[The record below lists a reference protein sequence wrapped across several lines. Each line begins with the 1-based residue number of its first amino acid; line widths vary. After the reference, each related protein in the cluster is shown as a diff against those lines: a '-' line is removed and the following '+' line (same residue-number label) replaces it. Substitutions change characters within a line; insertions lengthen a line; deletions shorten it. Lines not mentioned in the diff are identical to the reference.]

1 MQKGFERDMLRNLHI
16 KNLALIREVDV
27 DFSEGLNILTGE
39 TGSGKSIIVDS
50 IGLALGGR
58 AQRDL
63 NRAGSGP
70 GLVELVFEIRD
81 EETLGTLR
89 EHGIEPE
96 DGVVLISRRIAEGRS
111 QCRINGETRTSGEV
125 RELAALLIDIHGQ
138 SEHQKLLR
146 PDVQLELLDA
156 FGREEI
162 REAREKVAAD
172 YKVMAGI
179 KKALGGAELSE
190 EERTRKASFLEYE
203 ISEIENADL
212 AEGEDEEVER
222 RYKKLVN
229 ARRIAEA
236 VEAVHSA
243 TGYESQESAGE
254 VIGRA
259 LKKLEG
265 VSEYDEDLGSFYD
278 SLSEID
284 SLLNDFNRAIADYAG
299 DLAFEAETFEETEE
313 RLNVINRLK
322 AKYGKTVADI
332 LESLEEK
339 QAELMRLRDY
349 EANRERLLR
358 EYASARER
366 VQKSSAALTRLR
378 KQWAKAFALAAEK
391 EFRDLNFARADF
403 GIDFKECG
411 SFSANGC
418 DSIEFS
424 IATNPGEERR
434 PLRNVVS
441 GGELSRLMLG
451 IRAMFAGMDAM
462 ETIIFDE
469 VDTGISGR
477 TAQKAAE
484 KLAALSR
491 HHQVLCITHL
501 PQIAAMADTHY
512 GITKALSDSAA
523 ITNIEALSR
532 EESVDELARLI
543 GGASITGNTRASAS
557 EMKAMCDRFK
567 AGLQGG

>member
-1 MQKGFERDMLRNLHI
+1 MLRNLHI

-27 DFSEGLNILTGE
+27 DFSDGLNILTGE
-39 TGSGKSIIVDS
+39 TGAGKSIIVDS
-50 IGLALGGR
+50 IGMALGGR
-58 AQRDL
+58 AQRDMS
-63 NRAGSGP
+63 RGSSGP
-70 GLVELVFEIRD
+70 GLVELVFEITD
-81 EETLGTLR
+81 EAVAGVLR

-96 DGVVLISRRIAEGRS
+96 DGVILVSRKIADGRS
-111 QCRINGETRTSGEV
+111 QCRINGESRTSAEV
-125 RELAALLIDIHGQ
+125 REIAGLLLDIHGQ

-146 PDVQLELLDA
+146 PESQLELLDT
-156 FGREEI
+156 FGRDEI
-162 REAREKVAAD
+162 AAARENVAAD
-172 YKVMAGI
+172 YKTWTGI
-179 KKALGGAELSE
+179 KRALGGAELTG
-190 EERTRKASFLEYE
+190 EERARRASFLEYE
-203 ISEIENADL
+203 IGEIEGADL
-212 AEGEDEEVER
+212 TEGEDEEIER

-229 ARRIAEA
+229 AKKIAET
-236 VEAVHSA
+236 VENVHEA
-243 TGYESQESAGE
+243 TGYDAPDSAGE

-265 VSEYDEDLGSFYD
+265 VSEFDDELHNFYD

-284 SLLNDFNRAIADYAG
+284 SLLNDFNRGIAGYAG
-299 DLAFEAETFEETEE
+299 DLAFEAESFEETEE

-322 AKYGKTVADI
+322 AKYGRTVTEV
-332 LESLEEK
+332 LESLREK
-339 QAELMRLRDY
+339 KQELMKLEDY

-366 VQKSSAALTRLR
+366 LQKSSAVLTSLR
-378 KQWAKAFALAAEK
+378 KKYAAVFVEAASK

-403 GIDFKECG
+403 GIEFRECG

-418 DSIEFS
+418 DSIEFT
-424 IATNPGEERR
+424 IATNPGDPRK

-451 IRAMFAGMDAM
+451 IRTMFADVDATD
-462 ETIIFDE
+462 TIIFDE

-477 TAQKAAE
+477 TAQMAAE
-484 KLAALSR
+484 KMARVAR

-512 GITKALSDSAA
+512 GITKELTDQEA

-543 GGASITGNTRASAS
+543 GGASITDNTRASAA
-557 EMKAMCDRFK
+557 EMKEMCDRYK
-567 AGLQGG
+567 ASL

>member
-1 MQKGFERDMLRNLHI
+1 MLRNLHI

-27 DFSEGLNILTGE
+27 DFSDGLNILTGE
-39 TGSGKSIIVDS
+39 TGAGKSIIVDS
-50 IGLALGGR
+50 IGMALGGR
-58 AQRDL
+58 AQRDMS
-63 NRAGSGP
+63 RGSSGP
-70 GLVELVFEIRD
+70 GLVELVFEITD
-81 EETLGTLR
+81 EAVAGVLR

-96 DGVVLISRRIAEGRS
+96 DGVILVSRKIADGRS
-111 QCRINGETRTSGEV
+111 QCRINGESRTSAEV
-125 RELAALLIDIHGQ
+125 REIAGLLLDIHGQ

-146 PDVQLELLDA
+146 PESQLELLDT
-156 FGREEI
+156 FGRDEI
-162 REAREKVAAD
+162 AAARENVAAD
-172 YKVMAGI
+172 YKTWTGI
-179 KKALGGAELSE
+179 KRALGGAELTG
-190 EERTRKASFLEYE
+190 EERARRASFLEYE
-203 ISEIENADL
+203 IGEIEGADL
-212 AEGEDEEVER
+212 TEGEDEEIER

-229 ARRIAEA
+229 AKKIAET
-236 VEAVHSA
+236 VENVHEA
-243 TGYESQESAGE
+243 TGYDAPDSAGE

-265 VSEYDEDLGSFYD
+265 VSEFDDELHNFYD

-284 SLLNDFNRAIADYAG
+284 SLLNDFNRGIAGYAG
-299 DLAFEAETFEETEE
+299 DLAFEAESFEETEE

-322 AKYGKTVADI
+322 AKYGRTVTEV
-332 LESLEEK
+332 LESLREK
-339 QAELMRLRDY
+339 KQELMKLEDY
-349 EANRERLLR
+349 EATRERLLR

-366 VQKSSAALTRLR
+366 LQKSSAVLTSLR
-378 KQWAKAFALAAEK
+378 KKYAAVFVEAASK

-403 GIDFKECG
+403 GIEFRECG

-418 DSIEFS
+418 DSIEFT
-424 IATNPGEERR
+424 IATNPGDPRK

-451 IRAMFAGMDAM
+451 IRTMFADVDATD
-462 ETIIFDE
+462 TIIFDE

-477 TAQKAAE
+477 TAQMAAE
-484 KLAALSR
+484 KMARVAR

-512 GITKALSDSAA
+512 GITKELTDQEA

-543 GGASITGNTRASAS
+543 GGASITDNTRASAA
-557 EMKAMCDRFK
+557 EMKEMCDRYK
-567 AGLQGG
+567 ASL

>member
-1 MQKGFERDMLRNLHI
+1 MLRNLHI

-27 DFSEGLNILTGE
+27 DFSDGLNIMTGE
-39 TGSGKSIIVDS
+39 TGAGKSIIVDS
-50 IGLALGGR
+50 IGMALGGR
-58 AQRDL
+58 AQRDMS
-63 NRAGSGP
+63 RGSSGP
-70 GLVELVFEIRD
+70 GLVELVFEITD
-81 EETLGTLR
+81 EAVAGVLR

-96 DGVVLISRRIAEGRS
+96 DGVILVSRKIAEGRS
-111 QCRINGETRTSGEV
+111 QCRINGESRTSAEV
-125 RELAALLIDIHGQ
+125 REIAGLLIDIHGQ

-146 PDVQLELLDA
+146 PDSQLELLDT
-156 FGREEI
+156 FGRDEI
-162 REAREKVAAD
+162 AAARENVAAD
-172 YKVMAGI
+172 YKTWTGI
-179 KKALGGAELSE
+179 KRALGGAELTG
-190 EERTRKASFLEYE
+190 EERARRASFLEYE
-203 ISEIENADL
+203 IGEIEGADL
-212 AEGEDEEVER
+212 TEGEDEEIER

-229 ARRIAEA
+229 AKKIAET
-236 VEAVHSA
+236 VENVHEA
-243 TGYESQESAGE
+243 TGYDAPDSAGE

-265 VSEYDEDLGSFYD
+265 VSEFDDELHNFYD

-284 SLLNDFNRAIADYAG
+284 SLLNDFNRGIAGYAG
-299 DLAFEAETFEETEE
+299 DLAFEAESFEETEE

-322 AKYGKTVADI
+322 AKYGRTVTEV
-332 LESLEEK
+332 LESLREK
-339 QAELMRLRDY
+339 KQELMKLEDY
-349 EANRERLLR
+349 EATRERLLR

-366 VQKSSAALTRLR
+366 LQKSSAVLTSLR
-378 KQWAKAFALAAEK
+378 KKYAAVFVEAASK

-403 GIDFKECG
+403 GIEFRECG

-418 DSIEFS
+418 DSIEFT
-424 IATNPGEERR
+424 IATNPGDPRK

-451 IRAMFAGMDAM
+451 IRTMFADVDATD
-462 ETIIFDE
+462 TIIFDE

-477 TAQKAAE
+477 TAQMAAE
-484 KLAALSR
+484 KMARVAR

-512 GITKALSDSAA
+512 GITKELTDQEA

-543 GGASITGNTRASAS
+543 GGASITDNTRASAA
-557 EMKAMCDRFK
+557 EMKEMCDRYK
-567 AGLQGG
+567 ASL

>member
-1 MQKGFERDMLRNLHI
+1 MLRNLHI

-27 DFSEGLNILTGE
+27 DFSDGLNILTGE
-39 TGSGKSIIVDS
+39 TGAGKSIIVDS
-50 IGLALGGR
+50 IGMALGGR
-58 AQRDL
+58 AQRDMS
-63 NRAGSGP
+63 RGSSGP
-70 GLVELVFEIRD
+70 GLVELVFEITD
-81 EETLGTLR
+81 EAVAGVLR

-96 DGVVLISRRIAEGRS
+96 DGVILVSRKIAEGRS
-111 QCRINGETRTSGEV
+111 QCRINGESRTSAEV
-125 RELAALLIDIHGQ
+125 REIAGLLLDIHGQ

-146 PDVQLELLDA
+146 PESQLELLDT
-156 FGREEI
+156 FGRDEI
-162 REAREKVAAD
+162 AAARENVAAD
-172 YKVMAGI
+172 YKTWTGI
-179 KKALGGAELSE
+179 KRALGGAELTG
-190 EERTRKASFLEYE
+190 EERARRASFLEYE
-203 ISEIENADL
+203 IGEIEGADL
-212 AEGEDEEVER
+212 TEGEDEEIER

-229 ARRIAEA
+229 AKKIAET
-236 VEAVHSA
+236 VENVHEA
-243 TGYESQESAGE
+243 TGYDAPDSAGE

-265 VSEYDEDLGSFYD
+265 VSEFDDELHNFYD

-284 SLLNDFNRAIADYAG
+284 SLLNDFNRGIAGYAG
-299 DLAFEAETFEETEE
+299 DLAFEAESFEETEE

-322 AKYGKTVADI
+322 AKYGRTVTEV
-332 LESLEEK
+332 LESLREK
-339 QAELMRLRDY
+339 KQELMKLEDY

-366 VQKSSAALTRLR
+366 LQKSSAVLTSLR
-378 KQWAKAFALAAEK
+378 KKYAAVFVEAASK

-403 GIDFKECG
+403 GIEFRECG

-418 DSIEFS
+418 DSIEFT
-424 IATNPGEERR
+424 IATNPGDPRK

-451 IRAMFAGMDAM
+451 IRTMFADVDATD
-462 ETIIFDE
+462 TIIFDE

-477 TAQKAAE
+477 TAQMAAE
-484 KLAALSR
+484 KMARVAR

-512 GITKALSDSAA
+512 GITKELTDQEA

-543 GGASITGNTRASAS
+543 GGASITDNTRASAG
-557 EMKAMCDRFK
+557 EMKEMCDRFK
-567 AGLQGG
+567 ASLVNTEGNVIE

>member
-1 MQKGFERDMLRNLHI
+1 MLRNLHI

-27 DFSEGLNILTGE
+27 DFSDGLNILTGE
-39 TGSGKSIIVDS
+39 TGAGKSIIVDS
-50 IGLALGGR
+50 IGMALGGR
-58 AQRDL
+58 AQRDMS
-63 NRAGSGP
+63 RGSSGP
-70 GLVELVFEIRD
+70 GLVELVFEITD
-81 EETLGTLR
+81 EAVAGVLR

-96 DGVVLISRRIAEGRS
+96 DGVILVSRKIAEGRS
-111 QCRINGETRTSGEV
+111 QCRINGESRTSAEV
-125 RELAALLIDIHGQ
+125 REIAGLLIDIHGQ

-146 PDVQLELLDA
+146 PDSQLELLDT
-156 FGREEI
+156 FGRDEI
-162 REAREKVAAD
+162 AAARETVAAD
-172 YKVMAGI
+172 YKTWTGI
-179 KKALGGAELSE
+179 KRALGGAELTSE
-190 EERTRKASFLEYE
+190 ERARRASFLEYE
-203 ISEIENADL
+203 IGEIEGADL
-212 AEGEDEEVER
+212 TEGEDEEIER

-229 ARRIAEA
+229 AKKIAET
-236 VEAVHSA
+236 VENVHEA
-243 TGYESQESAGE
+243 TGYDAPDSAGE

-265 VSEYDEDLGSFYD
+265 VSEFDDELHNFYD

-284 SLLNDFNRAIADYAG
+284 SLLNDFNRGIAGYAG
-299 DLAFEAETFEETEE
+299 DLAFEAESFEETEE

-322 AKYGKTVADI
+322 AKYGRTVTEV
-332 LESLEEK
+332 LESLREK
-339 QAELMRLRDY
+339 KQELMKLEDY

-366 VQKSSAALTRLR
+366 LQKSSAVLTSLR
-378 KQWAKAFALAAEK
+378 KKYAAVFVEAASK

-403 GIDFKECG
+403 GIEFRECG

-418 DSIEFS
+418 DSIEFT
-424 IATNPGEERR
+424 IATNPGDPRK

-451 IRAMFAGMDAM
+451 IRTMFADVDATD
-462 ETIIFDE
+462 TIIFDE

-477 TAQKAAE
+477 TAQMAAE
-484 KLAALSR
+484 KMARVAR
-491 HHQVLCITHL
+491 HHQVFCITHL

-512 GITKALSDSAA
+512 GITKELTDQEA

-543 GGASITGNTRASAS
+543 GGASITDNTRASAA
-557 EMKAMCDRFK
+557 EMKEMCDRYK
-567 AGLQGG
+567 ASL

>member
-1 MQKGFERDMLRNLHI
+1 MLRNLHI

-27 DFSEGLNILTGE
+27 DFSDGLNIMTGE
-39 TGSGKSIIVDS
+39 TGAGKSIIVDS
-50 IGLALGGR
+50 IGMALGGR
-58 AQRDL
+58 AQRDMS
-63 NRAGSGP
+63 RGSSGP
-70 GLVELVFEIRD
+70 GLVELVFEITD
-81 EETLGTLR
+81 EAVAGVLR

-96 DGVVLISRRIAEGRS
+96 DGVILVSRKIAEGRS
-111 QCRINGETRTSGEV
+111 QCRINGESRTSAEV
-125 RELAALLIDIHGQ
+125 REIAGLLLDIHGQ

-146 PDVQLELLDA
+146 PESQLELLDT
-156 FGREEI
+156 FGRDEI
-162 REAREKVAAD
+162 AATRETVAAD
-172 YKVMAGI
+172 YKTWTGI
-179 KKALGGAELSE
+179 KRALGGAELTSE
-190 EERTRKASFLEYE
+190 ERARRASFLEYE
-203 ISEIENADL
+203 IGEIEGADL
-212 AEGEDEEVER
+212 TEGEDEEIER

-229 ARRIAEA
+229 AKKIAET
-236 VEAVHSA
+236 VENVHEA
-243 TGYESQESAGE
+243 TGYDAPDSAGE

-265 VSEYDEDLGSFYD
+265 VSEFDDELHNFYD

-284 SLLNDFNRAIADYAG
+284 SLLNDFNRGIAGYAG
-299 DLAFEAETFEETEE
+299 DLAFEAESFEETEE

-322 AKYGKTVADI
+322 AKYGRTVTEV
-332 LESLEEK
+332 LESLREK
-339 QAELMRLRDY
+339 KQELMKLEDY

-366 VQKSSAALTRLR
+366 LQKSSAVLTSLR
-378 KQWAKAFALAAEK
+378 KKYAAVFVEAASK

-403 GIDFKECG
+403 GIEFRECG

-418 DSIEFS
+418 DSIEFT
-424 IATNPGEERR
+424 IATNPGDPRK

-451 IRAMFAGMDAM
+451 IRTMFADVDATD
-462 ETIIFDE
+462 TIIFDE

-477 TAQKAAE
+477 TAQMAAE
-484 KLAALSR
+484 KMARVAR

-512 GITKALSDSAA
+512 GITKELTDQEA

-543 GGASITGNTRASAS
+543 GGASITDNTRASAG
-557 EMKAMCDRFK
+557 EMKEMCDRFK
-567 AGLQGG
+567 ASLVNTEGNVIE

>member
-1 MQKGFERDMLRNLHI
+1 MLRNLHI

-27 DFSEGLNILTGE
+27 DFSDGLNILTGE
-39 TGSGKSIIVDS
+39 TGAGKSIIVDS
-50 IGLALGGR
+50 IGMALGGR
-58 AQRDL
+58 AQRDMS
-63 NRAGSGP
+63 RGSSGP
-70 GLVELVFEIRD
+70 GLVELVFEITD
-81 EETLGTLR
+81 EAVAGVLR

-96 DGVVLISRRIAEGRS
+96 DGVILVSRKIAEGRS
-111 QCRINGETRTSGEV
+111 QCRINGESRTSAEV
-125 RELAALLIDIHGQ
+125 REIAGLLLDIHGQ

-146 PDVQLELLDA
+146 PESQLELLDT
-156 FGREEI
+156 FGRDEI
-162 REAREKVAAD
+162 AAARENVAAD
-172 YKVMAGI
+172 YKTWTGI
-179 KKALGGAELSE
+179 KRALGGAELTG
-190 EERTRKASFLEYE
+190 EERARRASFLEYE
-203 ISEIENADL
+203 IGEIEGADL
-212 AEGEDEEVER
+212 TEGEDEEIER

-229 ARRIAEA
+229 AKKIAET
-236 VEAVHSA
+236 VENVHEA
-243 TGYESQESAGE
+243 TGYDAPDSAGE

-265 VSEYDEDLGSFYD
+265 VSEFDDELHNFYD

-284 SLLNDFNRAIADYAG
+284 SLLNDFNRGIAGYAG
-299 DLAFEAETFEETEE
+299 DLAFEAESFEETEE

-322 AKYGKTVADI
+322 AKYGRTVTEV
-332 LESLEEK
+332 LESLREK
-339 QAELMRLRDY
+339 KQELMKLEDY
-349 EANRERLLR
+349 EATRERLLR

-366 VQKSSAALTRLR
+366 LQKSSAVLTSLR
-378 KQWAKAFALAAEK
+378 KKYAAVFVEAASK

-403 GIDFKECG
+403 GIEFRECG

-418 DSIEFS
+418 DSIEFT
-424 IATNPGEERR
+424 IATNPGDPRK

-451 IRAMFAGMDAM
+451 IRTMFADVDATD
-462 ETIIFDE
+462 TIIFDE

-477 TAQKAAE
+477 TAQMAAE
-484 KLAALSR
+484 KMARVAR

-512 GITKALSDSAA
+512 GITKELTDQEA

-543 GGASITGNTRASAS
+543 GGASITDNTRASAS
-557 EMKAMCDRFK
+557 EMKEMCDRFK
-567 AGLQGG
+567 AAL

>member
-1 MQKGFERDMLRNLHI
+1 MLRNLHI

-27 DFSEGLNILTGE
+27 DFSDGLNIMTGE
-39 TGSGKSIIVDS
+39 TGAGKSIIVDS
-50 IGLALGGR
+50 IGMALGGR
-58 AQRDL
+58 AQRDMS
-63 NRAGSGP
+63 RGSSGP
-70 GLVELVFEIRD
+70 GLVELVFEITD
-81 EETLGTLR
+81 EAVAGVLR

-96 DGVVLISRRIAEGRS
+96 DGVILVSRKIAEGRS
-111 QCRINGETRTSGEV
+111 QCRINGESRTSAEV
-125 RELAALLIDIHGQ
+125 REIAGLLLDIHGQ

-146 PDVQLELLDA
+146 PESQLELLDT
-156 FGREEI
+156 FGRDEI
-162 REAREKVAAD
+162 AAARENVAAD
-172 YKVMAGI
+172 YKTWTGI
-179 KKALGGAELSE
+179 KRALGGAELTSE
-190 EERTRKASFLEYE
+190 ERARRASFLEYE
-203 ISEIENADL
+203 IGEIEGADL
-212 AEGEDEEVER
+212 TEGEDEEIER

-229 ARRIAEA
+229 AKKIAET
-236 VEAVHSA
+236 VENVHEA
-243 TGYESQESAGE
+243 TGYDAPDSAGE

-265 VSEYDEDLGSFYD
+265 VSEFDDELHNFYD

-284 SLLNDFNRAIADYAG
+284 SLLNDFNRGIAGYAG
-299 DLAFEAETFEETEE
+299 DLAFEAESFEETEE

-322 AKYGKTVADI
+322 AKYGRTVTEV
-332 LESLEEK
+332 LESLREK
-339 QAELMRLRDY
+339 KQELMKLEDY

-366 VQKSSAALTRLR
+366 LQKSSAVLTSLR
-378 KQWAKAFALAAEK
+378 KKYAAVFVEAASK

-403 GIDFKECG
+403 GIEFRECG

-418 DSIEFS
+418 DSIEFT
-424 IATNPGEERR
+424 IATNPGDPRK

-451 IRAMFAGMDAM
+451 IRTMFADVDATD
-462 ETIIFDE
+462 TIIFDE

-477 TAQKAAE
+477 TAQMAAE
-484 KLAALSR
+484 KMARVAR

-512 GITKALSDSAA
+512 GITKELTDQEA

-543 GGASITGNTRASAS
+543 GGASITDNTRASAG
-557 EMKAMCDRFK
+557 EMKEMCDRFK
-567 AGLQGG
+567 ASLVNTEGNVIE

>member
-1 MQKGFERDMLRNLHI
+1 MLRNLHI

-27 DFSEGLNILTGE
+27 DFSDGLNIMTGE
-39 TGSGKSIIVDS
+39 TGAGKSIIVDS
-50 IGLALGGR
+50 IGMALGGR
-58 AQRDL
+58 AQRDMS
-63 NRAGSGP
+63 RGSSGP
-70 GLVELVFEIRD
+70 GLVELVFEITD
-81 EETLGTLR
+81 EAVAGVLR

-96 DGVVLISRRIAEGRS
+96 DGVILVSRKIAEGRS
-111 QCRINGETRTSGEV
+111 QCRINGESRTSAEV
-125 RELAALLIDIHGQ
+125 REIAGLLIDIHGQ

-146 PDVQLELLDA
+146 PESQLELLDT
-156 FGREEI
+156 FGRDEI
-162 REAREKVAAD
+162 AAARENVAAD
-172 YKVMAGI
+172 YKTWTGI
-179 KKALGGAELSE
+179 KRALGGAELTG
-190 EERTRKASFLEYE
+190 EERARRASFLEYE
-203 ISEIENADL
+203 IGEIEGADL
-212 AEGEDEEVER
+212 TEGEDEEIER

-229 ARRIAEA
+229 AKKIAET
-236 VEAVHSA
+236 VENVHEA
-243 TGYESQESAGE
+243 TGYDAPDSAGE

-265 VSEYDEDLGSFYD
+265 VSEFDDELHNFYD

-284 SLLNDFNRAIADYAG
+284 SLLNDFNRGIAGYAG
-299 DLAFEAETFEETEE
+299 DLAFEAESFEETEE

-322 AKYGKTVADI
+322 AKYGRTVTEV
-332 LESLEEK
+332 LESLREK
-339 QAELMRLRDY
+339 KQELMKLEDY

-366 VQKSSAALTRLR
+366 LQKSSAVLTSLR
-378 KQWAKAFALAAEK
+378 KKYAAVFVEAASK

-403 GIDFKECG
+403 GIEFRECG

-418 DSIEFS
+418 DSIEFT
-424 IATNPGEERR
+424 IATNPGDPRK

-451 IRAMFAGMDAM
+451 IRTMFADVDATD
-462 ETIIFDE
+462 TIIFDE

-477 TAQKAAE
+477 TAQMAAE
-484 KLAALSR
+484 KMARVAR

-512 GITKALSDSAA
+512 GITKELTDQEA

-543 GGASITGNTRASAS
+543 GGASITDNTRASAG
-557 EMKAMCDRFK
+557 EMKEMCDRFK
-567 AGLQGG
+567 ASLVNTEGNVIE

>member
-1 MQKGFERDMLRNLHI
+1 MLRNLHI

-27 DFSEGLNILTGE
+27 DFSDGLNILTGE
-39 TGSGKSIIVDS
+39 TGAGKSIIVDS
-50 IGLALGGR
+50 IGMALGGR
-58 AQRDL
+58 AQRDMS
-63 NRAGSGP
+63 RGSSGP
-70 GLVELVFEIRD
+70 GLVELVFEITD
-81 EETLGTLR
+81 EAVAGVLR

-96 DGVVLISRRIAEGRS
+96 DGVILVSRKIAEGRS
-111 QCRINGETRTSGEV
+111 QCRINGESRTSAEV
-125 RELAALLIDIHGQ
+125 REIAGLLIDIHGQ

-146 PDVQLELLDA
+146 PESQLELLDT
-156 FGREEI
+156 FGRDEI
-162 REAREKVAAD
+162 AAARENVAAD
-172 YKVMAGI
+172 YKTWTGI
-179 KKALGGAELSE
+179 KRALGGAELTG
-190 EERTRKASFLEYE
+190 EERARRASFLEYE
-203 ISEIENADL
+203 IGEIEGADL
-212 AEGEDEEVER
+212 TEGEDEEIER

-229 ARRIAEA
+229 AKKIAET
-236 VEAVHSA
+236 VENVHEA
-243 TGYESQESAGE
+243 TGYDAPDSAGE

-265 VSEYDEDLGSFYD
+265 VSEFDDELHNFYD

-284 SLLNDFNRAIADYAG
+284 SLLNDFNRGIAGYAG
-299 DLAFEAETFEETEE
+299 DLAFEAESFEETEE

-322 AKYGKTVADI
+322 AKYGRTVTEV
-332 LESLEEK
+332 LESLREK
-339 QAELMRLRDY
+339 KQELMKLEDY

-366 VQKSSAALTRLR
+366 LQKSSAVLTSLR
-378 KQWAKAFALAAEK
+378 KKYAAVFVEAASK

-403 GIDFKECG
+403 GIEFRECG

-418 DSIEFS
+418 DSIEFT
-424 IATNPGEERR
+424 IATNPGDPRK

-451 IRAMFAGMDAM
+451 IRTMFADVDATD
-462 ETIIFDE
+462 TIIFDE

-477 TAQKAAE
+477 TAQMAAE
-484 KLAALSR
+484 KMARVAR

-512 GITKALSDSAA
+512 GITKELTDQEA

-543 GGASITGNTRASAS
+543 GGASITDNTRASAG
-557 EMKAMCDRFK
+557 EMKEMCDRFK
-567 AGLQGG
+567 ASLVNTEGNVIE

>member
-1 MQKGFERDMLRNLHI
+1 MLRNLHI

-27 DFSEGLNILTGE
+27 DFSDGLNIMTGE
-39 TGSGKSIIVDS
+39 TGAGKSIIVDS
-50 IGLALGGR
+50 IGMALGGR
-58 AQRDL
+58 AQRDMS
-63 NRAGSGP
+63 RGSSGP
-70 GLVELVFEIRD
+70 GLVELVFEITD
-81 EETLGTLR
+81 EAVAGVLR

-96 DGVVLISRRIAEGRS
+96 DGVILVSRKIADGRS
-111 QCRINGETRTSGEV
+111 QCRINGESRTSAEV
-125 RELAALLIDIHGQ
+125 REIAGLLIDIHGQ

-146 PDVQLELLDA
+146 PDSQLELLDT
-156 FGREEI
+156 FGRDEI
-162 REAREKVAAD
+162 AAARETVAAD
-172 YKVMAGI
+172 YKTWTGI
-179 KKALGGAELSE
+179 KRALGGAELTSE
-190 EERTRKASFLEYE
+190 ERARRASFLEYE
-203 ISEIENADL
+203 IGEIEGADL
-212 AEGEDEEVER
+212 TEGEDEEIER

-229 ARRIAEA
+229 AKKIAET
-236 VEAVHSA
+236 VENVHEA
-243 TGYESQESAGE
+243 TGYDAPDSAGE

-265 VSEYDEDLGSFYD
+265 VSEFDDELHNFYD

-284 SLLNDFNRAIADYAG
+284 SLLNDFNRGIAGYAG
-299 DLAFEAETFEETEE
+299 DLAFEAESFEETEE

-322 AKYGKTVADI
+322 AKYGRTVTEV
-332 LESLEEK
+332 LESLREK
-339 QAELMRLRDY
+339 KQELMKLEDY
-349 EANRERLLR
+349 EATRERLLR

-366 VQKSSAALTRLR
+366 LQKSSAVLTSLR
-378 KQWAKAFALAAEK
+378 KKYAAVFVEAASK

-403 GIDFKECG
+403 GIEFRECG

-418 DSIEFS
+418 DSIEFT
-424 IATNPGEERR
+424 IATNPGDPRK

-451 IRAMFAGMDAM
+451 IRTTFADVDATD
-462 ETIIFDE
+462 TIIFDE

-477 TAQKAAE
+477 TAQMAAE
-484 KLAALSR
+484 KMARVAR

-512 GITKALSDSAA
+512 GITKELTDQEA

-543 GGASITGNTRASAS
+543 GGASITDNTRASAG
-557 EMKAMCDRFK
+557 EMKEMCDRFK
-567 AGLQGG
+567 ASLVNTEGNVIE

>member
-1 MQKGFERDMLRNLHI
+1 MLRNLHI

-27 DFSEGLNILTGE
+27 DFSDGLNIMTGE
-39 TGSGKSIIVDS
+39 TGAGKSIIVDS
-50 IGLALGGR
+50 IGMALGGR
-58 AQRDL
+58 AQRDMS
-63 NRAGSGP
+63 RGSSGP
-70 GLVELVFEIRD
+70 GLVELVFEITD
-81 EETLGTLR
+81 EAVAGVLR

-96 DGVVLISRRIAEGRS
+96 DGVILVSRKIAEGRS
-111 QCRINGETRTSGEV
+111 QCRINGESRTSAEV
-125 RELAALLIDIHGQ
+125 REIAGLLIDIHGQ

-146 PDVQLELLDA
+146 PDSQLELLDT
-156 FGREEI
+156 FGRDEI
-162 REAREKVAAD
+162 AAARETVAED
-172 YKVMAGI
+172 YKTWTGI
-179 KKALGGAELSE
+179 KRALGGAELTSE
-190 EERTRKASFLEYE
+190 ERARRASFLEYE
-203 ISEIENADL
+203 IGEIEGADL
-212 AEGEDEEVER
+212 TEGEDEEIER

-229 ARRIAEA
+229 AKKIAET
-236 VEAVHSA
+236 VENVHEA
-243 TGYESQESAGE
+243 TGYDAPDSAGE

-265 VSEYDEDLGSFYD
+265 VSEFDDELHNFYD

-284 SLLNDFNRAIADYAG
+284 SLLNDFNRGIAGYAG
-299 DLAFEAETFEETEE
+299 DLAFEAESFEETEE

-322 AKYGKTVADI
+322 AKYGRTVTEV
-332 LESLEEK
+332 LESLREK
-339 QAELMRLRDY
+339 KQELMKLEDY

-366 VQKSSAALTRLR
+366 LQKSSAVLTSLR
-378 KQWAKAFALAAEK
+378 KKYAAVFVEAASK

-403 GIDFKECG
+403 GIEFRECG

-418 DSIEFS
+418 DSIEFT
-424 IATNPGEERR
+424 IATNPGDPRK

-451 IRAMFAGMDAM
+451 IRTMFADVDATD
-462 ETIIFDE
+462 TIIFDE

-477 TAQKAAE
+477 TAQMAAE
-484 KLAALSR
+484 KMARVAR

-512 GITKALSDSAA
+512 GITKELTDQEA

-543 GGASITGNTRASAS
+543 GGASITDNTRASAG
-557 EMKAMCDRFK
+557 EMKEMCDRFK
-567 AGLQGG
+567 ASLVNTEGNVIE

>member
-1 MQKGFERDMLRNLHI
+1 MLRNLHI

-27 DFSEGLNILTGE
+27 DFSDGLNIMTGE
-39 TGSGKSIIVDS
+39 TGAGKSIIVDS
-50 IGLALGGR
+50 IGMALGGR
-58 AQRDL
+58 AQRDMS
-63 NRAGSGP
+63 RGSSGP
-70 GLVELVFEIRD
+70 GLVELVFEITD
-81 EETLGTLR
+81 EAVAGVLR

-96 DGVVLISRRIAEGRS
+96 DGVILVSRKIAEGRS
-111 QCRINGETRTSGEV
+111 QCRINGESRTSAEV
-125 RELAALLIDIHGQ
+125 REIAGLLIDIHGQ

-146 PDVQLELLDA
+146 PDSQLELLDT
-156 FGREEI
+156 FGRDEI
-162 REAREKVAAD
+162 AAARETVAAD
-172 YKVMAGI
+172 YKTWTGI
-179 KKALGGAELSE
+179 KRALGGAELTSE
-190 EERTRKASFLEYE
+190 ERARRASFLEYE
-203 ISEIENADL
+203 IGEIEGADL
-212 AEGEDEEVER
+212 TEGEDEEIER

-229 ARRIAEA
+229 AKKIAET
-236 VEAVHSA
+236 VENVHEA
-243 TGYESQESAGE
+243 TGYDAPDSAGE

-265 VSEYDEDLGSFYD
+265 VSEFDDELHNFYD

-284 SLLNDFNRAIADYAG
+284 SLLNDFNRGIAGYAG
-299 DLAFEAETFEETEE
+299 DLAFEAESFEETEE

-322 AKYGKTVADI
+322 AKYGRTVTEV
-332 LESLEEK
+332 LESLREK
-339 QAELMRLRDY
+339 KQELMKLEDY

-366 VQKSSAALTRLR
+366 LQKSSAVLTSLR
-378 KQWAKAFALAAEK
+378 KKYAAVFVEAASK

-403 GIDFKECG
+403 GIEFRECG

-418 DSIEFS
+418 DSIEFT
-424 IATNPGEERR
+424 IATNPGDPRK

-451 IRAMFAGMDAM
+451 IRTMFADVDATD
-462 ETIIFDE
+462 TIIFDE

-477 TAQKAAE
+477 TAQMAAE
-484 KLAALSR
+484 KMARVAR

-512 GITKALSDSAA
+512 GITKELTDQEA

-543 GGASITGNTRASAS
+543 GGASITDNTRASAG
-557 EMKAMCDRFK
+557 EMKEMCDRFK
-567 AGLQGG
+567 ASLVNTEGNVIE

>member
-1 MQKGFERDMLRNLHI
+1 MLRNLHI

-27 DFSEGLNILTGE
+27 DFSDGLNILTGE
-39 TGSGKSIIVDS
+39 TGAGKSIIVDS
-50 IGLALGGR
+50 IGMALGGR
-58 AQRDL
+58 AQRDMS
-63 NRAGSGP
+63 RGSSGP
-70 GLVELVFEIRD
+70 GLVELVFEITD
-81 EETLGTLR
+81 EAVAGVLR

-96 DGVVLISRRIAEGRS
+96 DGVILVSRKIAEGRS
-111 QCRINGETRTSGEV
+111 QCRINGESRTSAEV
-125 RELAALLIDIHGQ
+125 REIAGLLIDIHGQ

-146 PDVQLELLDA
+146 PDSQLELLDT
-156 FGREEI
+156 FGRDEI
-162 REAREKVAAD
+162 AAARENVAAD
-172 YKVMAGI
+172 YKTWTGI
-179 KKALGGAELSE
+179 KRALGGAELTG
-190 EERTRKASFLEYE
+190 EERARRASFLEYE
-203 ISEIENADL
+203 IGEIEGADL
-212 AEGEDEEVER
+212 TEGEDEEIER

-229 ARRIAEA
+229 AKKIAET
-236 VEAVHSA
+236 VENVHEA
-243 TGYESQESAGE
+243 TGYDAPDSAGE

-265 VSEYDEDLGSFYD
+265 VSEFDDELHNFYD

-284 SLLNDFNRAIADYAG
+284 SLLNDFNRGIAGYAG
-299 DLAFEAETFEETEE
+299 DLAFEAESFEETEE

-322 AKYGKTVADI
+322 AKYGRTVTEV
-332 LESLEEK
+332 LESLREK
-339 QAELMRLRDY
+339 KQELMKLEDY
-349 EANRERLLR
+349 EATRERLLR

-366 VQKSSAALTRLR
+366 LQKSSAVLTSLR
-378 KQWAKAFALAAEK
+378 KKYAAVFVEAASK

-403 GIDFKECG
+403 GIEFRECG

-418 DSIEFS
+418 DSIEFT
-424 IATNPGEERR
+424 IATNPGDPRK

-451 IRAMFAGMDAM
+451 IRTMFADVDATD
-462 ETIIFDE
+462 TIIFDE

-477 TAQKAAE
+477 TAQMAAE
-484 KLAALSR
+484 KMARVAR

-512 GITKALSDSAA
+512 GITKELTDQEA

-543 GGASITGNTRASAS
+543 GGASITDNTRASAA
-557 EMKAMCDRFK
+557 EMKEMCDRYK
-567 AGLQGG
+567 ASL

>member
-1 MQKGFERDMLRNLHI
+1 MLRNLHI

-27 DFSEGLNILTGE
+27 DFSDGLNIMTGE
-39 TGSGKSIIVDS
+39 TGAGKSIIVDS
-50 IGLALGGR
+50 IGMALGGR
-58 AQRDL
+58 AQRDMS
-63 NRAGSGP
+63 RGSSGP
-70 GLVELVFEIRD
+70 GLVELVFEITD
-81 EETLGTLR
+81 EAVAGVLR

-96 DGVVLISRRIAEGRS
+96 DGVILVSRKIAEGRS
-111 QCRINGETRTSGEV
+111 QCRINGESRTSAEV
-125 RELAALLIDIHGQ
+125 REIAGLLIDIHGQ

-146 PDVQLELLDA
+146 PDSQLELLDT
-156 FGREEI
+156 FGRDEI
-162 REAREKVAAD
+162 AAARETVAAD
-172 YKVMAGI
+172 YKTWTGI
-179 KKALGGAELSE
+179 KRALGGAELTSE
-190 EERTRKASFLEYE
+190 ERARRASFLEYE
-203 ISEIENADL
+203 IGEIEGADL
-212 AEGEDEEVER
+212 TEGEDEEIER

-229 ARRIAEA
+229 AKKIAET
-236 VEAVHSA
+236 VENVHEA
-243 TGYESQESAGE
+243 TGYDAPDSAGE

-265 VSEYDEDLGSFYD
+265 VSEFDDELHNFYD

-284 SLLNDFNRAIADYAG
+284 SLLNDFNRGIAGYAG
-299 DLAFEAETFEETEE
+299 DLAFEAESFEETEE

-322 AKYGKTVADI
+322 AKYGRTVTEV
-332 LESLEEK
+332 LESLREK
-339 QAELMRLRDY
+339 KQELMKLEDY

-366 VQKSSAALTRLR
+366 LQKSSAVLTSLR
-378 KQWAKAFALAAEK
+378 KKYAAVFVEAASK

-403 GIDFKECG
+403 GIEFRECG

-418 DSIEFS
+418 DSIEFT
-424 IATNPGEERR
+424 IATNPGDPRK

-451 IRAMFAGMDAM
+451 IRTMFADVDATD
-462 ETIIFDE
+462 TIIFDE

-477 TAQKAAE
+477 TAQMAAE
-484 KLAALSR
+484 KMARVAR

-512 GITKALSDSAA
+512 GITKELTDQEA

-543 GGASITGNTRASAS
+543 GGASITDNTRASAA
-557 EMKAMCDRFK
+557 EMKEMCDRYK
-567 AGLQGG
+567 ASL

>member
-1 MQKGFERDMLRNLHI
+1 MLRNLHI

-27 DFSEGLNILTGE
+27 DFSDGLNILTGE
-39 TGSGKSIIVDS
+39 TGAGKSIIVDS
-50 IGLALGGR
+50 IGMALGGR
-58 AQRDL
+58 AQRDMS
-63 NRAGSGP
+63 RGSSGP
-70 GLVELVFEIRD
+70 GLVELVFEITD
-81 EETLGTLR
+81 EAVAGVLR

-96 DGVVLISRRIAEGRS
+96 DGVILVSRKIAEGRS
-111 QCRINGETRTSGEV
+111 QCRINGESRTSAEV
-125 RELAALLIDIHGQ
+125 REIAGLLIDIHGQ

-146 PDVQLELLDA
+146 PDSQLELLDT
-156 FGREEI
+156 FGRDEI
-162 REAREKVAAD
+162 AAARETVAAD
-172 YKVMAGI
+172 YKTWTGI
-179 KKALGGAELSE
+179 KRALGGAELTSE
-190 EERTRKASFLEYE
+190 ERARRASFLEYE
-203 ISEIENADL
+203 IGEIEGADL
-212 AEGEDEEVER
+212 TEGEDEEIER

-229 ARRIAEA
+229 AKKIAET
-236 VEAVHSA
+236 VENVHEA
-243 TGYESQESAGE
+243 TGYDAPDSAGE

-265 VSEYDEDLGSFYD
+265 VSEFDDELHNFYD

-284 SLLNDFNRAIADYAG
+284 SLLNDFNRGIAGYAG
-299 DLAFEAETFEETEE
+299 DLAFEAESFEETEE

-322 AKYGKTVADI
+322 AKYGRTVTEV
-332 LESLEEK
+332 LESLREK
-339 QAELMRLRDY
+339 KQELMKLEDY

-366 VQKSSAALTRLR
+366 LQKSSAVLTSLR
-378 KQWAKAFALAAEK
+378 KKYAAVFVEAASK

-403 GIDFKECG
+403 GIEFRECG

-418 DSIEFS
+418 DSIEFT
-424 IATNPGEERR
+424 IATNPGDPRK

-451 IRAMFAGMDAM
+451 IRTMFADVDATD
-462 ETIIFDE
+462 TIIFDE

-477 TAQKAAE
+477 TAQMAAE
-484 KLAALSR
+484 KMARVAR

-512 GITKALSDSAA
+512 GITKELTDQEA

-543 GGASITGNTRASAS
+543 GGASITDNTRASAA
-557 EMKAMCDRFK
+557 EMKEMCDRYK
-567 AGLQGG
+567 ASL

>member
-1 MQKGFERDMLRNLHI
+1 MLRNLHI

-27 DFSEGLNILTGE
+27 DFSDGLNILTGE
-39 TGSGKSIIVDS
+39 TGAGKSIIVDS
-50 IGLALGGR
+50 IGMALGGR
-58 AQRDL
+58 AQRDMS
-63 NRAGSGP
+63 RGSSGP
-70 GLVELVFEIRD
+70 GLVELVFEITD
-81 EETLGTLR
+81 EAVAGVLR
-89 EHGIEPE
+89 EHGIEHE
-96 DGVVLISRRIAEGRS
+96 DGVILVSRKIADGRS
-111 QCRINGETRTSGEV
+111 QCRINGESRTSAEV
-125 RELAALLIDIHGQ
+125 REIAGLLLDIHGQ

-146 PDVQLELLDA
+146 PESQLELLDT
-156 FGREEI
+156 FGRDDI
-162 REAREKVAAD
+162 AAARENVAAD
-172 YKVMAGI
+172 YKTWTGI
-179 KKALGGAELSE
+179 KRALGGAELTG
-190 EERTRKASFLEYE
+190 EERARRASFLEYE
-203 ISEIENADL
+203 IGEIEGADL
-212 AEGEDEEVER
+212 TEGEDEEIER

-229 ARRIAEA
+229 AKKIAET
-236 VEAVHSA
+236 VENVHEA
-243 TGYESQESAGE
+243 TGYDAPDSAGE

-265 VSEYDEDLGSFYD
+265 VSEFDDELHNFYD

-284 SLLNDFNRAIADYAG
+284 SLLNDFNRGIAGYAG
-299 DLAFEAETFEETEE
+299 DLAFEAESFEETEE

-322 AKYGKTVADI
+322 AKYGRTVTEV
-332 LESLEEK
+332 LESLREK
-339 QAELMRLRDY
+339 KQELMKLEDY

-366 VQKSSAALTRLR
+366 LQKSSAVLTSLR
-378 KQWAKAFALAAEK
+378 KKYAAVFVEAASK

-403 GIDFKECG
+403 GIEFRECG

-418 DSIEFS
+418 DSIEFT
-424 IATNPGEERR
+424 IATNPGDPRK

-451 IRAMFAGMDAM
+451 IRTMFADVDATD
-462 ETIIFDE
+462 TIIFDE

-477 TAQKAAE
+477 TAQMAAE
-484 KLAALSR
+484 KMARVAR

-512 GITKALSDSAA
+512 GITKELTDQEA

-543 GGASITGNTRASAS
+543 GGASITDNTRASAA
-557 EMKAMCDRFK
+557 EMKEMCDRYK
-567 AGLQGG
+567 ASL